1 MHLGFSYIGLI
12 FLIMLMVPNLFWTK
26 NQPKDY
32 DKYVNN
38 ESKILLQFERIGEI
52 LVSCLLLIFSDFN
65 VQGISPWLIWL
76 IGAFILMIMYEVY
89 WVRYF
94 RSKKTMKDFYSSLM
108 GIPVAGAT
116 LPVVACGLV
125 AVYGR
130 NPILFIGAVILGI
143 GHMGIHLNHRKELK
157 LAVAEKEDGGK

>member
-1 MHLGFSYIGLI
+1 M
-12 FLIMLMVPNLFWTK
+12 
-26 NQPKDY
+26 Q
-32 DKYVNN
+32 
-38 ESKILLQFERIGEI
+38 KILL
-52 LVSCLLLIFSDFN
+52 LLCWQKSEN
-65 VQGISPWLIWL
+65 RG
-76 IGAFILMIMYEVY
+76 
-89 WVRYF
+89 
-94 RSKKTMKDFYSSLM
+94 KM

-157 LAVAEKEDGGK
+157 LAVAEKEDDGK